1 MKKPAKFYMG
11 FFVAGAALAG
21 GCLFLP
27 GLHTLTHEFS
37 TLFTGVAALVLYWVA
52 GRTAKAKRNES
63 RSGLDAASETL
74 PALCLAAAL
83 ASVSALAVLTL
94 ANQVRFHC
102 EIWRGLPFFLITWIP
117 TALFAICAGTIIGAL
132 GAGWGIRLLVLMA
145 ALLLD
150 GIHNGLQLYF
160 GPRIYP
166 TDFFLGDLASSV
178 QRGSLSP
185 SDSYLYQRAF
195 LLAITWVIWDLGR
208 WVLLT
213 RAEAQLGTFQS
224 SITLMKKRTVA
235 GIVSIGVIAT
245 LFGSYVGLGMDRKA
259 MHRETPLEEHSA
271 HFVIRYADDPDV
283 LTAIDSIQRNA
294 EWEWEYLNSI
304 WNTNPTE
311 KTNLYVFKDRET
323 LQKHT
328 GIGWAHAGIGEVF
341 VELGSA
347 LSEAVLHELT
357 HALHSTLKPSPL
369 VLASRGMLEGTA
381 TAFERRYAVLPAA
394 HELQAA
400 ALRKG
405 KLPTAESIMSL
416 FGFLQNYESAA
427 YETAGSFLGFLVY
440 THGMDSFIEF
450 QQSFDY
456 EKAYGKK
463 LDVLDAEWRA
473 FLATIPAR
481 TETEHYADQLFDPR
495 VAPSYFSLECP
506 KVGATPLPLQ
516 TQAHRQRA
524 RGDYKASI
532 KSYRTL
538 YEQAPSWKTAM
549 PLAEVME
556 DGEDWDGAL
565 NFLASVSEDINLEDY
580 EQAVIMALRV
590 RLLVRSRDWEKLY
603 ATYDERASGDY
614 GVSAGNRFGEACLRD
629 PQLRDLYA
637 SILEEEDESTLAGF
651 WRGMLDARP
660 DFPPLLC
667 MYAYFGIPKTAPLKR
682 REAALINAASQSPEI
697 ADLLAPKM
705 RSLYNEAMAAREFQI
720 AESLCRTLVDRCANA
735 QYRYE
740 GNVGLERLAFE
751 LRAGA

>member
-1 MKKPAKFYMG
+1 MKKPAKFYIG

-37 TLFTGVAALVLYWVA
+37 TLFTGVAALALYWVA
-52 GRTAKAKRNES
+52 GRNAKAKRNES
-63 RSGLDAASETL
+63 SSGLDAASQTL

-94 ANQVRFHC
+94 ANEARFHC
-102 EIWRGLPFFLITWIP
+102 DIWTGLPFFLITWIP

-132 GAGWGIRLLVLMA
+132 GVGWGIRLLVLMT

-150 GIHNGLQLYF
+150 GIHDGLQLYF
-160 GPRIYP
+160 GPRVYP

-185 SDSYLYQRAF
+185 SGSYLYQRIF
-195 LLAITWVIWDLGR
+195 LLAVTWVVWDLGR

-213 RAEAQLGTFQS
+213 RAEAQLETFQS
-224 SITLMKKRTVA
+224 SVTLMKKRTVA
-235 GIVSIGVIAT
+235 GIISIGVIAT
-245 LFGSYVGLGMDRKA
+245 CFGSYVGLGMDRKA

-271 HFVIRYADDPDV
+271 HFVIRYADAPEV
-283 LTAIDSIQRNA
+283 LAAIDSIRRNA

-304 WNTNPTE
+304 WNTNPTG

-341 VELGSA
+341 IELGSA
-347 LSEAVLHELT
+347 LSEVILHELT

-381 TAFERRYAVLPAA
+381 TAFERRYAVLPEA

-405 KLPTAESIMSL
+405 KLPSAESIMSL
-416 FGFLQNYESAA
+416 FGFLQNYEGAA

-440 THGMDSFIEF
+440 TYGMESFIEF
-450 QQSFDY
+450 QQSLDY

-463 LDVLDAEWRA
+463 LDVLGAEWRA
-473 FLATIPAR
+473 FLGTIPAR
-481 TETEHYADQLFDPR
+481 AETELYATQLFDTR
-495 VAPSYFSLECP
+495 VAPSYFSMECP
-506 KVGATPLPLQ
+506 KVGATQLPLQ
-516 TQAHRQRA
+516 TQAHRQHA
-524 RGDYKASI
+524 RGEYKTSTD
-532 KSYRTL
+532 SYRIL
-538 YEQAPSWKTAM
+538 YEQAPSWKTAA
-549 PLAEVME
+549 PVARVME
-556 DGEDWDGAL
+556 DGEDWEGAL
-565 NFLASVSEDINLEDY
+565 SFLASVSEEINLEDY
-580 EQAVIMALRV
+580 EQAAVMARRV
-590 RLLVRSRDWEKLY
+590 RLLIKAREWEKLY
-603 ATYDERASGDY
+603 ATYDERAAGDY
-614 GVSAGNRFGEACLRD
+614 GLSAGNRFGEACLRD
-629 PQLRDLYA
+629 PQLREQYA
-637 SILEEEDESTLAGF
+637 SILEEGDESTLAGF
-651 WRGMLDARP
+651 WRSMLDARP

-667 MYAYFGIPKTAPLKR
+667 MYAYVGIPKTAPLER
-682 REAALINAASQSPEI
+682 REAALINAASLSSEI

-705 RSLYNEAMAAREFQI
+705 RSLYNEAMAAREFPI
-720 AESLCRTLVDRCANA
+720 AESLCRLLLDRCANA
-735 QYRYE
+735 QHRYE
-740 GNVGLERLAFE
+740 GNLGLERLAFE
-751 LRAGA
+751 RRAGA